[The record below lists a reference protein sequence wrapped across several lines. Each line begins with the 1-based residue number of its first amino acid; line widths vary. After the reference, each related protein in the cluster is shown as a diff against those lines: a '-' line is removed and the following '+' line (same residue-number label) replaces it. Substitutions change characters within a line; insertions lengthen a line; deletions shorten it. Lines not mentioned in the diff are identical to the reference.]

1 MLRDSLPRSS
11 PPTTWRTCGS
21 LLRGAITCTLPTD
34 RRGSGATK
42 KKISPTKKKYDPFG
56 RFTMEVIFNEV
67 LKVVIKCRH
76 CDERKE
82 HIRVTIE
89 LDSSAGAVRKRDLL
103 VRLTNDADPH
113 FLFSLA
119 ISEEDF
125 QSLKVQQS
133 LLIEFTSFPEMLTQ
147 LLRQCQSEQNCSHPR
162 FQLLLSCDSPSLD
175 GPAQLNV
182 MESSSFKHLNQLSL
196 QLAQASD
203 KHVKDYLAACLASLK
218 ADKEALEVKLQT
230 TEDDLTKRLHN
241 AEQALSEKSTEMERL
256 RSEWTLQSSSLSSR
270 HADELRS
277 ERERAAELQER
288 LRQETQQVRRDLE
301 SAHQR
306 SSQQMQSRLA
316 QLETSCG
323 ELGDR
328 NFKNEAALRD
338 LKSKLA
344 GAEEECR
351 RLEQQVGSLRRDKD
365 SADAELHAKERLAE
379 QLRARMA
386 ALQQEVEDKEW
397 KMSRTQEALTA
408 AQQQQGSLRKSADG
422 KEAQLRQLEAQV
434 EFLEADVKKGN
445 EIIKK
450 FQRELQ
456 VQQDKNKDKSAVLV
470 AQEKIVRDTS
480 AKLERAHQEAQ
491 DARRQLDDKDRQ
503 IASLKEQLESSVKQL
518 SDTKEVLQNN
528 KTVIGWLNKQLDE
541 KRLHENF
548 PEPSENAPMS
558 LGPRAH
564 FSPHA
569 TASRPNDFAGGLD
582 ARYFKR
588 DDGIPVYGLAG
599 ALIPRELPPPRSK
612 APVASAYFPS

>member
-1 MLRDSLPRSS
+1 ME
-11 PPTTWRTCGS
+11 
-21 LLRGAITCTLPTD
+21 AIF
-34 RRGSGATK
+34 S
-42 KKISPTKKKYDPFG
+42 
-56 RFTMEVIFNEV
+56 EV

-89 LDSSAGAVRKRDLL
+89 LDSSTICKRDLL

-113 FLFSLA
+113 FLFSLT

-133 LLIEFTSFPEMLTQ
+133 LLIEFPSFPEMLTQ

-203 KHVKDYLAACLASLK
+203 KRVKDYLAACLASLK
-218 ADKEALEVKLQT
+218 ADKQALEVKLQT
-230 TEDDLTKRLHN
+230 TQDDLTKRLHN
-241 AEQALSEKSTEMERL
+241 AEQVLSQKSAELERL
-256 RSEWTLQSSSLSSR
+256 HSEWTLQRSSLSSR

-288 LRQETQQVRRDLE
+288 LRQEKEQVRRDLE

-306 SSQQMQSRLA
+306 DSQQMQSRLA

-323 ELGDR
+323 ELADK

-351 RLEQQVGSLRRDKD
+351 RSEQRVGSLRRDKD
-365 SADAELHAKERLAE
+365 SADGELRAKERLAE
-379 QLRARMA
+379 QLRARVA
-386 ALQQEVEDKEW
+386 ALEQEVQDKEW
-397 KMSRTQEALTA
+397 KMSRAQEALTA
-408 AQQQQGSLRKSADG
+408 AQQQQGSLRKSVDG
-422 KEAQLRQLEAQV
+422 KEAQLRQFEAQV
-434 EFLEADVKKGN
+434 EVLAADVKKAN
-445 EIIKK
+445 EIIRK
-450 FQRELQ
+450 FQCELQ

-470 AQEKIVRDTS
+470 MQEKIVRDTS
-480 AKLERAHQEAQ
+480 AKLERAQREAQ
-491 DARRQLDDKDRQ
+491 DARRQLDDRDRQ
-503 IASLKEQLESSVKQL
+503 ITSLKEQLESSVNKL
-518 SDTKEVLQNN
+518 SDAKETLQKNER
-528 KTVIGWLNKQLDE
+528 VIDWLNKLLNE
-541 KRLHENF
+541 KQLHEKF
-548 PEPSENAPMS
+548 PETSANAPVS
-558 LGPRAH
+558 VAPRAQ

-588 DDGIPVYGLAG
+588 DDGIPAYGLAG
-599 ALIPRELPPPRSK
+599 ALIPRESPPPRNK